1 MKSVIRKLAARH
13 KVGWAGNIPAHI
25 IPFSLQIDAGGGTT
39 KVVLKLIPALNSDS
53 AKSLTLVGIL
63 SNAKDTTEAINAA
76 FGPLYRQLSE
86 INAEGLWVD
95 VVWRPALPADGS
107 IEFAEDGSVC
117 ASSKEGSSP
126 PVHDHFFASFWRS
139 PDARL

>member
-1 MKSVIRKLAARH
+1 MSDLKVVIKSVIRKLAAKH
-13 KVGWAGNIPAHI
+13 KVGWPGNVPAHI

-107 IEFAEDGSVC
+107 IEFAEDG
-117 ASSKEGSSP
+117 
-126 PVHDHFFASFWRS
+126 
-139 PDARL
+139 